1 MSWCEASGVVIV
13 TGRRLSGD
21 SRRSAVWVEL
31 GRPSSNPQKLLVELF
46 SKRSADGSHPNDCRF
61 ASLATKKW
69 VKQTACQRSD
79 VKHGEDVSHVFSLQS
94 VANFED
100 QRPKAIAR
108 PKVEPWLKVARE
120 LSETAVTGRIG
131 DGRKGKSWSGGKE
144 WKPTA

>member
-1 MSWCEASGVVIV
+1 MTAGGPLYGSSLEGPAVIHKSFWLSFSRKGQPTAV
-13 TGRRLSGD
+13 T
-21 SRRSAVWVEL
+21 
-31 GRPSSNPQKLLVELF
+31 
-46 SKRSADGSHPNDCRF
+46 PNDCRF